1 MRKYHFLF
9 LVLLF
14 RVMSGTASPVDIGLY
29 TDCKPQ
35 DLMISISAGKY
46 LLKGDGKIISDTLS
60 ASILEF
66 RKQGD
71 SIWVK
76 TLERSLGRY
85 RNLSLTAIAPGS
97 SFKLRM
103 IAPAMPLR
111 FFEDDLFLKSGTDQI
126 RLINHLDIEKYVAGV
141 VEAESGTIAEEEFYK
156 VQSILCRTYALAN
169 LGKHA
174 GEGFNLCDKVHCQVF
189 RGKTRDPHVYFASRS
204 TKDLVAVD
212 NDLRLIS
219 TTFSSNCGGQTANA
233 EDVWGKPAACLKS
246 VPDSFCI
253 HMPHA
258 HWERRISIEDWKSY
272 LELKHRYPV
281 NDSIALSYA
290 LNVPKTGRSVY
301 FTDRDQR
308 IPLTTIRND
317 FQLKSTFFSVAQK
330 NDSIIITG
338 RGYGHGVGLCQEG
351 AMQMAKRGYSY
362 SYILNYYYHNI
373 NIIDID
379 KMEFFK
385 EGDEAGN

>member
-1 MRKYHFLF
+1 MIRYCFL
-9 LVLLF
+9 LLALLLGL
-14 RVMSGTASPVDIGLY
+14 MEGKASPVDIGIF
-29 TDCKPQ
+29 TESKPQ
-35 DLMISISAGKY
+35 DLIISVSSGKY
-46 LLKGDGKIISDTLS
+46 ILKGDGHIISDTLS

-66 RKQGD
+66 KKLGD

-76 TLERSLGRY
+76 TLERSLGHY
-85 RNLSLTAIAPGS
+85 KNISFLAIAPGS

-103 IAPAMPLR
+103 IVPAVGLR
-111 FFEDDLFLKSGTDQI
+111 FYEDDLLLRSNPDQI
-126 RLINHLDIEKYVAGV
+126 RLCNHVNIEKYVAGV

-169 LGKHA
+169 MGKHA
-174 GEGFNLCDKVHCQVF
+174 GDGYNLCDKVHCQVF
-189 RGKTRDPHVYFASRS
+189 RGKTKDPHIYFASRS

-233 EDVWGKPAACLKS
+233 EDVWGKPSACLKS

-258 HWERRISIEDWKSY
+258 RWERRISVEDWKNY

-281 NDSIALSYA
+281 NDSISMLYA
-290 LNVPKTGRSVY
+290 MNMTRVGRSVY
-301 FTDRDQR
+301 FTDRDAR
-308 IPLTTIRND
+308 IPLTTIRSD
-317 FQLKSTFFSVAQK
+317 FQLKSTFFSVVQK
-330 NDSIIITG
+330 KDSVIFTG

-362 SYILNYYYHNI
+362 AAILNYYYRNI

-385 EGDEAGN
+385 EGEEGN